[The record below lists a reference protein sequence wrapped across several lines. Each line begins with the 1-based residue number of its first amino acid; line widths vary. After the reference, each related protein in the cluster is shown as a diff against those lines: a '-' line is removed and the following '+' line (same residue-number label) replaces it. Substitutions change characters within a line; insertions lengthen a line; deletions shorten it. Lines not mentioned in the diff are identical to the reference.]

1 MLQITMSHIILL
13 SKLCCGEYH
22 ILTVVELPE
31 KDITLVLD
39 PTNPGIGVV
48 DKGKIYMFSSVD
60 GNGVEPRLLE
70 DFMLYGP
77 EGTINFIKASW
88 GSNIDEKRIEELKK
102 EYGHEALNRELE
114 NIKSLENNKEIVPKA
129 LINEESAIQT
139 AGSRDSKQQQS
150 ERID

>member
-1 MLQITMSHIILL
+1 M
-13 SKLCCGEYH
+13 KLCCGGNH
-22 ILTVVELPE
+22 ILTVVDLPE

-48 DKGKIYMFSSVD
+48 EKGKIYMFSSID
-60 GNGVEPRLLE
+60 GNGVESRLLE
-70 DFMLYGP
+70 DFIMYGP
-77 EGTINFIKASW
+77 EGTISFIQASW

-102 EYGHEALNRELE
+102 EYGQEALNKELE
-114 NIKSLENNKEIVPKA
+114 NIKSLEKNKEIVPKA
-129 LINEESAIQT
+129 LINEKYATQT